1 MRLKKELK
9 IKESIL
15 SEAQDEVEER
25 VENLDYHDENIR
37 QYSF

>member
-25 VENLDYHDENIR
+25 VENIR